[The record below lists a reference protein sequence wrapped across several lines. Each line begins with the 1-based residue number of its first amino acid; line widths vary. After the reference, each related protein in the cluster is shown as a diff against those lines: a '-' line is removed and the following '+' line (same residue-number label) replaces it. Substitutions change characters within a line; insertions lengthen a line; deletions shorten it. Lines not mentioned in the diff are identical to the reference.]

1 MKAEK
6 SAEGVTG
13 CNGIA
18 QIDGNDN
25 SCNGYSVQAKIEN
38 LKESEVEELYLKMR
52 AAGITPTARLLR
64 DELKHGS
71 FTTLQK
77 MLSKLNQIYAK
88 NGISEIKSK
97 RIPDGVMTLLI
108 EELSKRALKCTIES
122 DDKKISELEHLVLK
136 LTDEHAKVDEDFAK
150 QIDEARKKQSELEL
164 ALSDKEKLNS
174 KLQEENNSLRNQ
186 IATLS
191 GQLEIN
197 RAKYESL
204 EGLSNLIKAI
214 HDNPSILD
222 TLNGI

>member
-1 MKAEK
+1 M
-6 SAEGVTG
+6 
-13 CNGIA
+13 
-18 QIDGNDN
+18 
-25 SCNGYSVQAKIEN
+25 
-38 LKESEVEELYLKMR
+38 KESEVEELYLKMR